1 MTSGIEAFYETREK
15 NLSVDL
21 SVDLSVEC
29 GYYDELYMDV
39 LVEPCSVVTNML
51 LLKRYGT
58 PVRNIM
64 WIKARYNQ
72 NTSIG

>member
-29 GYYDELYMDV
+29 G
-39 LVEPCSVVTNML
+39 
-51 LLKRYGT
+51 
-58 PVRNIM
+58 
-64 WIKARYNQ
+64 
-72 NTSIG
+72 

>member
-39 LVEPCSVVTNML
+39 LDVTVL
-51 LLKRYGT
+51 HGDKHAAF
-58 PVRNIM
+58 
-64 WIKARYNQ
+64 KAVW
-72 NTSIG
+72 NTCP

>member
-1 MTSGIEAFYETREK
+1 MRQKKRSR
-15 NLSVDL
+15 
-21 SVDLSVEC
+21 DLSVEC

-39 LVEPCSVVTNML
+39 LDVTVL
-51 LLKRYGT
+51 RSDKY
-58 PVRNIM
+58 M

>member
-21 SVDLSVEC
+21 SVES

-39 LVEPCSVVTNML
+39 LDVTVL
-51 LLKRYGT
+51 RGDKHAAF
-58 PVRNIM
+58 
-64 WIKARYNQ
+64 KAVW
-72 NTSIG
+72 NTCP